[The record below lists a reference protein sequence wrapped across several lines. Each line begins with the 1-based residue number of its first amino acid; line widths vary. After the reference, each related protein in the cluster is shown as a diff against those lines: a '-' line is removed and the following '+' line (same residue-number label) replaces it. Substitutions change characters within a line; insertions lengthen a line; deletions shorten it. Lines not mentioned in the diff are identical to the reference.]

1 MNRWA
6 CHGVCVG
13 VALSLLFIPPA
24 ALAQESQAGDR
35 TGSEME
41 ALKKA
46 LEETRA
52 EFEKMKTLYEDKI
65 HDLEGRLKKLE
76 ETPPAAA
83 VKVEEAVPAV
93 TPSTLPAV
101 VEEAVPAPPPAP
113 PLPPT
118 RIQIPIGGRA
128 LIFDLSLTGD
138 IVANFGDNDFNE
150 LRNRIFPREFDIA
163 FQGAVDPFMRADV
176 FFEFAE
182 EEPGEVEVGIEEA
195 YATLLTLPFGLQ
207 SRIGVFRPKFGRINL
222 LHSHALP
229 QVDRPF
235 VIRNFLGEEGLRET
249 GVSLSA
255 ILPTP
260 FYQELDVGAFN
271 GDNEE
276 AGFGRGNLR
285 RPLVLAHLT
294 NFFDL
299 TENAAFQLGISG
311 ATGEAG
317 EEPHFRTSLVGVD
330 LTYKWK
336 PLDRPYKGLTLQSE
350 FLYSHRKVG
359 EEEAVS
365 HLDRYGFYVFGE
377 YRLSQRWFVGAR
389 YDWSQFPTE
398 RGSRESGIS
407 PVLTFWPSE
416 FSQFRVQYTHTDRNF
431 GRNSDELFFEV
442 SFGLGPH
449 APHPF

>member
-1 MNRWA
+1 MFAIVLAFSLAMAFSTASVWA
-6 CHGVCVG
+6 
-13 VALSLLFIPPA
+13 AS
-24 ALAQESQAGDR
+24 
-35 TGSEME
+35 SEME
-41 ALKKA
+41 ALKEQVKA
-46 LEETRA
+46 LQEEHQRA
-52 EFEKMKTLYEDKI
+52 SESYTKAIEELKQKI
-65 HDLEGRLKKLE
+65 QDLEQKK
-76 ETPPAAA
+76 
-83 VKVEEAVPAV
+83 EAVPV
-93 TPSTLPAV
+93 
-101 VEEAVPAPPPAP
+101 PPPAP
-113 PLPPT
+113 SLPPT
-118 RIQIPIGGRA
+118 RFQIPFAGRA

-138 IVANFGDNDFNE
+138 FVANFGDNDFNE

-163 FQGAVDPFMRADV
+163 FQGAIDPFMRADV

-207 SRIGVFRPKFGRINL
+207 SRIGVFRPEFGRINL

-235 VIRNFLGEEGLRET
+235 VIRNFLGEEGLTET
-249 GVSLSA
+249 GVSVSA

-260 FYQELDVGAFN
+260 FYQELNVGAFN
-271 GDNEE
+271 GDNEVS
-276 AGFGRGNLR
+276 FGRGDLR
-285 RPLVLAHLT
+285 RPLVLAHLK

-311 ATGEAG
+311 ATGEAR

-350 FLYSHRKVG
+350 FFYSHRKAG
-359 EEEAVS
+359 EEGAFS
-365 HLDRYGFYVFGE
+365 HLDRYGFYLFGE
-377 YRLSQRWFVGAR
+377 YRLSRRWFVGAR

-398 RGSRESGIS
+398 RGKRELGIS

-416 FSQFRVQYTHTDRNF
+416 WAQFRVQYTHTDRNF
-431 GRNSDELFFEV
+431 RKDSDEVFFEV
-442 SFGLGPH
+442 TFALGPH
-449 APHPF
+449 AAHPF